1 MAGEHTSRERYA
13 AMKRVLWVILGLNLV
28 VAAAKIWY
36 GTITDTVS
44 VRADGIASLFDSL
57 SNLVG
62 IVGLGLAARP
72 ADLDH
77 PYGHQKLETYASV
90 GIGLMLL
97 FAAFNV
103 GSDAVTGLLAGGASP
118 RVDAGS
124 FLVMVGTLAVNLFVV
139 VYERRQGHLL
149 RSEIL
154 TADAF
159 HTLSDVLVTC
169 GVIVGLV
176 FVRMGWP
183 VADSIASL
191 LVAVMILRSAY
202 EVFRQA
208 NTTLSD
214 EARIPMEDVKAVVGA
229 VPGALGCH
237 AVRTRGTEGE
247 VYMDLH
253 ILVDPDMSIR
263 DAHAVAKRVE
273 QTLGERFRQ
282 LVDIVVHVE
291 PDTPEER
298 FEGASDDVRLRSSS
312 PVARRS

>member
-1 MAGEHTSRERYA
+1 MAGERSAGERYA
-13 AMKRVLWVILGLNLV
+13 AMRRVLWIILGLNLV

-44 VRADGIASLFDSL
+44 VRADGIASLFDSV

-97 FAAFNV
+97 FAAWNV
-103 GSDAVTGLLAGGASP
+103 GSDAVAGLIAGTGSP

-124 FLVMVGTLAVNLFVV
+124 FAVMLGTLCVNLFVV
-139 VYERRQGHLL
+139 AYERSQGKRL

-154 TADAF
+154 TADAY
-159 HTLSDVLVTC
+159 HTLSDVLVTI
-169 GVIVGLV
+169 GVTVGLV
-176 FVRMGWP
+176 FVSLGWP
-183 VADSIASL
+183 IADAIASL

-202 EVFRQA
+202 EVFRRA

-214 EARIPMEDVKAVVGA
+214 EARIPTADVKAVVDA
-229 VPGALGCH
+229 VPGALDCH

-253 ILVDPDMSIR
+253 ILVAPDMTILE
-263 DAHAVAKRVE
+263 AHEVAEAVESAVTHAFKQV
-273 QTLGERFRQ
+273 
-282 LVDIVVHVE
+282 VDVVVHVE

-298 FEGASDDVRLRSSS
+298 FEAASDDLKIS
-312 PVARRS
+312 

>member
-1 MAGEHTSRERYA
+1 MAGEHSSSARYA

-36 GTITDTVS
+36 GTITNTVS

-97 FAAFNV
+97 FAAWNV
-103 GSDAVTGLLAGGASP
+103 GSDAVMGLVAGTGAP

-124 FLVMVGTLAVNLFVV
+124 FIVMVGTLVVNLFVV
-139 VYERRQGHLL
+139 SYERGQGKRL

-154 TADAF
+154 TADAY
-159 HTLSDVLVTC
+159 HTLSDVLVTI
-169 GVIVGLV
+169 GVIIGLI
-176 FVRMGWP
+176 FVRLGWP
-183 VADSIASL
+183 IADAIASL

-214 EARIPMEDVKAVVGA
+214 EARIPVADVKAVADA
-229 VPGALGCH
+229 VPGALDCH

-253 ILVDPDMSIR
+253 ILVDPDMTIS
-263 DAHAVAKRVE
+263 DAHGVAEAVEAAVIHAFKQV
-273 QTLGERFRQ
+273 
-282 LVDIVVHVE
+282 VDVVVHVE

-298 FEGASDDVRLRSSS
+298 FEAASDDLKI
-312 PVARRS
+312 AK

>member
-1 MAGEHTSRERYA
+1 MR
-13 AMKRVLWVILGLNLV
+13 RVLWVILGLNLI

-36 GTITDTVS
+36 GTITNTVS

-90 GIGLMLL
+90 GIGLMLI
-97 FAAFNV
+97 FAAWNV
-103 GSDAVTGLLAGGASP
+103 GSDAVMGLLAGTGSP

-124 FLVMVGTLAVNLFVV
+124 FAVMLGTLAVNLFVV
-139 VYERRQGHLL
+139 VYERRQGKRL

-154 TADAF
+154 TADAY

-169 GVIVGLV
+169 GVMVGLV

-183 VADSIASL
+183 IADSIASL
-191 LVAVMILRSAY
+191 LVAVMILHSAW

-208 NTTLSD
+208 NQTLSD
-214 EARIPMEDVKAVVGA
+214 EARIPVSEVKAVANA
-229 VPGALGCH
+229 VPGALDCH
-237 AVRTRGTEGE
+237 NVRTRGTEGE

-263 DAHAVAKRVE
+263 AAHKVAELVERAV
-273 QTLGERFRQ
+273 GEHFKQ
-282 LVDIVVHVE
+282 VVDIVVHVE

-298 FEGASDDVRLRSSS
+298 FEAASDDLRI
-312 PVARRS
+312 AK

>member
-1 MAGEHTSRERYA
+1 MR
-13 AMKRVLWVILGLNLV
+13 RVLWVILGLNLI

-36 GTITDTVS
+36 GTITNTVS

-90 GIGLMLL
+90 GIGLMLI
-97 FAAFNV
+97 FAAWNV
-103 GSDAVTGLLAGGASP
+103 GSDAVMGLLAGTGSP

-124 FLVMVGTLAVNLFVV
+124 FAVMLGTLAVNLFVV
-139 VYERRQGHLL
+139 VYERRQGKRL

-154 TADAF
+154 TADAY

-169 GVIVGLV
+169 GVMVGLV

-183 VADSIASL
+183 IADSIASL
-191 LVAVMILRSAY
+191 LVAVMILHSAW

-208 NTTLSD
+208 NQTLSD
-214 EARIPMEDVKAVVGA
+214 EARIPVSEVKAVANA
-229 VPGALGCH
+229 VPGALDCH
-237 AVRTRGTEGE
+237 NVRTRGTEGE

-263 DAHAVAKRVE
+263 AAHKVAELVERAV
-273 QTLGERFRQ
+273 GEHFKQ
-282 LVDIVVHVE
+282 VVDIVVHVE

-298 FEGASDDVRLRSSS
+298 YEAASDDLRLH
-312 PVARRS
+312 

>member
-1 MAGEHTSRERYA
+1 MAGEHSASERYA

-44 VRADGIASLFDSL
+44 VRADGIASLFDSI

-97 FAAFNV
+97 FAAWNV
-103 GSDAVTGLLAGGASP
+103 GSDAVMALVAGTGAP
-118 RVDAGS
+118 RVDVGS
-124 FLVMVGTLAVNLFVV
+124 FVVMVGTLIVNLFVV
-139 VYERRQGHLL
+139 AYEREQGRRL

-154 TADAF
+154 TADAY
-159 HTLSDVLVTC
+159 HTLSDVLVTL

-176 FVRMGWP
+176 FVRLGWP
-183 VADSIASL
+183 IADAIASL

-214 EARIPMEDVKAVVGA
+214 EARIPVADVKAVADA
-229 VPGALGCH
+229 VPGALDCH

-253 ILVDPDMSIR
+253 ILVAPDMTIS
-263 DAHAVAKRVE
+263 DAHEVAEAVE
-273 QTLGERFRQ
+273 QAMTRAFKQ
-282 LVDIVVHVE
+282 VVDVMVHVE

-298 FEGASDDVRLRSSS
+298 FEAASDDLKIS
-312 PVARRS
+312 

>member
-1 MAGEHTSRERYA
+1 MAGEHSARERYA
-13 AMKRVLWVILGLNLV
+13 AMKRVLWVILVLNLG

-36 GTITDTVS
+36 GTASASVS
-44 VRADGIASLFDSL
+44 IRADGIASLFDSL

-90 GIGLMLL
+90 GIGLMLT

-103 GSDAVTGLLAGGASP
+103 GTDAVAGLMGGAGSP

-124 FLVMVGTLAVNLFVV
+124 FAVMVGTLAVNLFVV
-139 VYERRQGHLL
+139 AYERRQGRLL

-154 TADAF
+154 TADAY

-183 VADSIASL
+183 IADAIASL

-214 EARIPMEDVKAVVGA
+214 EARIPVSEVKAVADA
-229 VPGALGCH
+229 VPGALDCH
-237 AVRTRGTEGE
+237 NVRTRGTEGE

-253 ILVDPDMSIR
+253 ILVDPAMSIA
-263 DAHAVAKRVE
+263 DAHVVAGMVE
-273 QTLGERFRQ
+273 RALAEHFKQV
-282 LVDIVVHVE
+282 VDIVVHVE

-298 FEGASDDVRLRSSS
+298 FEAAADDLKLHGIAESR
-312 PVARRS
+312 